1 MLIDFFYTLRSA
13 KLPVSVNE
21 FLMLLQALQ
30 AGVVGPNSGSNETEN
45 DANDANGVDDGA
57 WSVDDFYYLSRTIMV
72 KDEKHYDKFDRAF
85 ASYFKGVE
93 KLADFTQDIP
103 LEWLRKNLELELS
116 PEDKAKI
123 EKMGWDELMETLKK
137 RFEEQKER
145 HEGGS
150 KWIGTG
156 GTSPFGANGFNPQ
169 GIRIGQEKSRN
180 KSAVKVWDQRAY
192 KDYDDSQELG
202 TRNIKVALRRLRK
215 FAREGTVEELDLAD
229 TIQSTAANA
238 GWLDIKMIPERHNNV
253 KVLLLM
259 DVGGTMDEH
268 IGRVEEMFSA
278 VKAEFKHLEFYYF
291 HNCVYDFM
299 WKNNRRRFSE
309 KFATWDIIRKYNKDY
324 KLIFVGDATMS
335 PYEILQAGG
344 SVEYN
349 NEESGAE
356 WMQRLTNAFPKFA
369 WINPEPQGIWQYRQ
383 SISVMQQLLSQ
394 RMYPLT
400 IKGLEEAMR
409 LISK

>member
-13 KLPVSVNE
+13 KLPVSVKE
-21 FLMLLQALQ
+21 YLMLLEALQ
-30 AGVVGPNSGSNETEN
+30 AGVVGPNSGL
-45 DANDANGVDDGA
+45 ADDSEGA
-57 WSVDDFYYLSRTIMV
+57 YKIDDFYYLSRTILV

-85 ASYFKGVE
+85 ASYFKGIEFV
-93 KLADFTQDIP
+93 ADFTKEIP
-103 LEWLRKNLELELS
+103 LEWLRKNLELTLS

-215 FAREGTVEELDLAD
+215 FARLGNVEELDLAD
-229 TIQSTAANA
+229 TIHSTAANA

-268 IGRVEEMFSA
+268 ISRIEEMFSA

-335 PYEILQAGG
+335 PYEILQPGG

-349 NEESGAE
+349 NEEAGSE
-356 WMQRLTNAFPKFA
+356 WMQRLTSAFPKFA
-369 WINPEPQGIWQYRQ
+369 WINPEPQGVWQYRQ
-383 SISVMQQLLSQ
+383 SIGLMQQLVSQ

-409 LISK
+409 LLSK

>member
-13 KLPVSVNE
+13 KLPVSVKE
-21 FLMLLQALQ
+21 LLMLLEALE
-30 AGVVGPNSGSNETEN
+30 AGVVGPHSQTPEGE
-45 DANDANGVDDGA
+45 GA
-57 WSVDDFYYLSRTIMV
+57 WSLDDFYHLSRAVMV
-72 KDEKHYDKFDRAF
+72 KDEKHFDKFDRAF

-93 KLADFTQDIP
+93 MVADFTKDIP
-103 LEWLRKNLELELS
+103 LEWLRKTLELELS
-116 PEDKAKI
+116 PEEKAKI

-145 HEGGS
+145 HEGGN

-156 GTSPFGANGFNPQ
+156 GTSPFGANGYNPQ
-169 GIRIGQEKSRN
+169 GIRIGQEKGRN
-180 KSAVKVWDQRAY
+180 RSAVKVWDQRAY

-215 FAREGTVEELDLAD
+215 FAREGSQEELDLDD
-229 TIQSTAANA
+229 TIRSTAANA
-238 GWLDIKMIPERHNNV
+238 GYLDIKMVPERHNNV

-268 IGRVEEMFSA
+268 ISRVEELFSA
-278 VKAEFKHLEFYYF
+278 AKAEFKHLEFYYF

-299 WKNNRRRFSE
+299 WKNNRRRFAE
-309 KFATWDIIRKYNKDY
+309 KFPTLDIIRKYNRDY

-335 PYEILQAGG
+335 PYEILQPGG

-349 NEESGAE
+349 NEEAGSL
-356 WMQRLTNAFPKFA
+356 WLQRLTEAFPKFA
-369 WINPEPQGIWQYRQ
+369 WINPEPQAVWQYRQ
-383 SISVMQQLLSQ
+383 SVAIIQQLVNQ
-394 RMYPLT
+394 RMFALT
-400 IKGLEEAMR
+400 LRGLEDAMR
-409 LISK
+409 LLTK

>member
-13 KLPVSVNE
+13 KLPVSVKE
-21 FLMLLQALQ
+21 FLVLLEGLQ
-30 AGVVGPNSGSNETEN
+30 AGVVGPEAGNL
-45 DANDANGVDDGA
+45 
-57 WSVDDFYYLSRTIMV
+57 DDFYYLARTSLV
-72 KDEKHYDKFDRAF
+72 KDEKHFDKFDRAF
-85 ASYFKGVE
+85 AAYFKGVE
-93 KLADFTQDIP
+93 MLTDFTKDVP
-103 LEWLRKNLELELS
+103 LEWLRKTLELELS

-156 GTSPFGANGFNPQ
+156 GTSPFGANGYNPQ

-215 FAREGTVEELDLAD
+215 FAREGSEDELDLDD
-229 TIQSTAANA
+229 TIKSTAANA
-238 GWLDIKMIPERHNNV
+238 GYLDIKMVPERHNNV

-268 IGRVEEMFSA
+268 IARVEELFSA
-278 VKAEFKHLEFYYF
+278 AKTEFKHLEFYYF

-299 WKNNRRRFSE
+299 WKNNKRRFSE

-335 PYEILQAGG
+335 PYEILQPGG

-349 NEESGAE
+349 NEEAGSE
-356 WMQRLTNAFPKFA
+356 WIQRLTNAFPKFT
-369 WINPEPQGIWQYRQ
+369 WINPEPQGVWQYRQ
-383 SISVMQQLLSQ
+383 SISIMQQLVSQ
-394 RMYPLT
+394 RMHPLT
-400 IKGLEEAMR
+400 LRGLEEAMR
-409 LISK
+409 ELSK

>member
-1 MLIDFFYTLRSA
+1 MI
-13 KLPVSVNE
+13 
-21 FLMLLQALQ
+21 
-30 AGVVGPNSGSNETEN
+30 
-45 DANDANGVDDGA
+45 
-57 WSVDDFYYLSRTIMV
+57 
-72 KDEKHYDKFDRAF
+72 
-85 ASYFKGVE
+85 
-93 KLADFTQDIP
+93 ADFTKDIP

-116 PEDKAKI
+116 PEEKAKI

-156 GTSPFGANGFNPQ
+156 GTSPYGANGFNPQ

-192 KDYDDSQELG
+192 KDYDDTQELG

-215 FAREGTVEELDLAD
+215 FARQGNVEELDLDD
-229 TIQSTAANA
+229 TIRSTAANA
-238 GWLDIKMIPERHNNV
+238 GWLDIKMVPERHNNV

-268 IGRVEEMFSA
+268 IHRVEEMFSA

-299 WKNNRRRFSE
+299 WKNNRRR
-309 KFATWDIIRKYNKDY
+309 KYNKDY

-335 PYEILQAGG
+335 PYEILQPGG

-349 NEESGAE
+349 NEEAGAE

-369 WINPEPQGIWQYRQ
+369 WINPEPQGVWQYRQ
-383 SISVMQQLLSQ
+383 SIAVIQQLVNQ

-409 LISK
+409 LLSK